1 MRRKSSAAAD
11 QVDPRDLIERVA
23 AEHSSPSVPS
33 PRGRH
38 ADPAAA
44 SAVPATTLLA
54 EAPVSAS
61 GRHRRARDAADT
73 ADPAGAAGTATA
85 LAIAEL
91 HEPDDRPAGG
101 RAGNSTVIEIDRAAS
116 ARRSRIRRIAP
127 LGVGAAAILAATM
140 VLTLLQPGTED
151 PSLSTALL
159 DDSSRRSASDSTLAS
174 NPAIGSGGGTALGD
188 AALGATDRIGE
199 AIAAR
204 EAAERRAEERARTG
218 GGGDRQQAPA
228 GGAGAGG
235 GSAPQVAGDGVQAA
249 LARGWQAIGGD
260 EFTGSSLGGGW
271 SAYDSAGH
279 DGNGRRT
286 PDAVSV
292 ENGNLVIRGDSQGN
306 TGGIAWG
313 TPRQYGKWEVRAQFP
328 AGDRQYHP
336 VILLWPS
343 EIEWP
348 RGGEID
354 FAETTS
360 ASDDVSFF
368 LHYGADNSQVD
379 ARRTLD
385 ITQWNNYAVEWT
397 PNAVI
402 GYINGEEW
410 FRSEDPQT
418 LPPGPMHAAIQLDYF
433 PGGGGPPAPSEMR
446 VAWMRMYS

>member
-1 MRRKSSAAAD
+1 MRRKNSAAAD

-38 ADPAAA
+38 ADPTAA
-44 SAVPATTLLA
+44 SAVRATTLLDDR
-54 EAPVSAS
+54 PVSAS
-61 GRHRRARDAADT
+61 GRHRRTREASD
-73 ADPAGAAGTATA
+73 TATA
-85 LAIAEL
+85 IAIAEL
-91 HEPDDRPAGG
+91 HEPADRAAHGG
-101 RAGNSTVIEIDRAAS
+101 ESAVVEIDRAVS
-116 ARRSRIRRIAP
+116 ARRSRIRRFAP

-140 VLTLLQPGTED
+140 VLTLLQPGTEE
-151 PSLSTALL
+151 PPLQNALI
-159 DDSSRRSASDSTLAS
+159 DESSRRSASDSALAT
-174 NPAIGSGGGTALGD
+174 NPAVGSGGGTALGD

-199 AIAAR
+199 ALAAR
-204 EAAERRAEERARTG
+204 EAAEQRARERSRADS
-218 GGGDRQQAPA
+218 DRQQAPA
-228 GGAGAGG
+228 SGSGSGNGPAARAGG

-260 EFTGSSLGGGW
+260 EFTGSSLGSGW
-271 SAYDSAGH
+271 SAYDSVGH

-433 PGGGGPPAPSEMR
+433 PGGGAPAPSEMR